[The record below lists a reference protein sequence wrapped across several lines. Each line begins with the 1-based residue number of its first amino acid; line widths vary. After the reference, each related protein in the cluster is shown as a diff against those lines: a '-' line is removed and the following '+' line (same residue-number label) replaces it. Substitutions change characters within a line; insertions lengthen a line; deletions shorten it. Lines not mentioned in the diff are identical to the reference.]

1 MNIEAE
7 ANAIKQFKLVS
18 SNSSAFFH
26 IDKDD
31 EHDLLTVWFK
41 QGVTIFY
48 HDMII
53 NDPFKLVI
61 DNTDATLYTGTDE
74 VLGISI
80 ENGYLILEEEFGYV
94 QYSELDPEMILVLTY
109 KEYPDFISSS
119 VSYNAQD
126 FPIYESSI
134 KCNGGSY
141 YTHVCAYIKP
151 NTFIPSI
158 LYSSSGYSSP
168 VSAAIDAT
176 SVIDRFKSSILSEL
190 SEGDRFVRDGIIYQ
204 LRKFKERGMEVFN
217 EFYINNTDLEIKI
230 YVCKSDHTF
239 NMIDKVSKLDIEDG
253 KEFPYN
259 IKKTFRTLEEAES
272 YEGLKTGDLIAI
284 DNGED
289 TEYGMEEILSY
300 TSLLT
305 EDMKVY
311 HSDWIVF
318 YLNMQKNVAFV
329 SNISAQVESE
339 KEKENLIL
347 LLSKIAIGAYGI
359 NGVVPLL
366 QVITKDDTR
375 MIQSLMEESSIKEA
389 GMDMVHAYNKLT
401 DNIPFS
407 RNILI
412 QRVNVDGDSSIM
424 EVTEETIDTSYNA
437 LTKLQ
442 DLYDEVFGHKKEDS
456 VEEKAE
462 EE

>member
-7 ANAIKQFKLVS
+7 ANMIKQFKLVS
-18 SNSSAFFH
+18 SNNSAFFH
-26 IDKDD
+26 IDRDD
-31 EHDLLTVWFK
+31 EHDLLTVWFE
-41 QGVTIFY
+41 QGVTVFY

-61 DNTDATLYTGTDE
+61 DNTDATLFTSTNE
-74 VLGISI
+74 VLGIST

-94 QYSELDPEMILVLTY
+94 QDSELDPEMILVLEY
-109 KEYPDFISSS
+109 KEYPDFIISSA
-119 VSYNAQD
+119 SYNAED
-126 FPIYESSI
+126 FPIYKSSVE
-134 KCNGGSY
+134 CYGGSY

-151 NTFIPSI
+151 NTFIPST

-168 VSAAIDAT
+168 VSAAIDAV
-176 SVIDRFKSSILSEL
+176 SVIDHFKNSILSEL
-190 SEGDRFVRDGIIYQ
+190 SEGDRFVRNGIIYQ
-204 LRKFKERGMEVFN
+204 LRKFKEKNMEVFN

-259 IKKTFRTLEEAES
+259 VKETFRTLEEAES

-284 DNGED
+284 DNGEN
-289 TEYGMEEILSY
+289 TEYGTEENLSY

-305 EDMKVY
+305 GDIKVY

-318 YLNMQKNVAFV
+318 YLNIQKNVAFV
-329 SNISAQVESE
+329 SNISTQVESE
-339 KEKENLIL
+339 KEKEDLIL
-347 LLSKIAIGAYGI
+347 LLSKIAIGAYAI
-359 NGVVPLL
+359 NRVVPLL

-375 MIQSLMEESSIKEA
+375 MIQSLMEESGIKEA

-401 DNIPFS
+401 NNIPFS

-424 EVTEETIDTSYNA
+424 EVTEETVDVSYNA

-442 DLYDEVFGHKKEDS
+442 DLYDEVFGQKKEDS
-456 VEEKAE
+456 VEEKVE
-462 EE
+462 EK

>member
-7 ANAIKQFKLVS
+7 ANTIKQFKLVS

-26 IDKDD
+26 IDKDN

-80 ENGYLILEEEFGYV
+80 ENGYLALEEEFGYV
-94 QYSELDPEMILVLTY
+94 QDSELDPEMILVLEY

-204 LRKFKERGMEVFN
+204 LRKFKERSMEVFN

-230 YVCKSDHTF
+230 YVCRSDHTF

-259 IKKTFRTLEEAES
+259 VKETFRTLEEAES

-289 TEYGMEEILSY
+289 TEYGIEENLSY

-305 EDMKVY
+305 GDNKVY

-318 YLNMQKNVAFV
+318 YLNIQKNVAFV
-329 SNISAQVESE
+329 SNISTQVESE
-339 KEKENLIL
+339 KEKEDLIL
-347 LLSKIAIGAYGI
+347 LLSKIAIGAYAI

-375 MIQSLMEESSIKEA
+375 MIQSLMEESGLKEA

-401 DNIPFS
+401 NSIPFS

-424 EVTEETIDTSYNA
+424 EVTEETIDASYNA

-442 DLYDEVFGHKKEDS
+442 DLYDEVFGQKKEDS
-456 VEEKAE
+456 VEEKVE